1 MTLALLV
8 MLTLLFH
15 LHISRFT
22 PFMFTTGL
30 PIGNDESKMELKKRV
45 TILPPIRT
53 SPQHR
58 RTHKPPNQAING
70 CGRDTQYTHPFR
82 TVLQEVRRLCLLA
95 IPQVHC
101 LGIPQAGRLLQQLA
115 TQAQH
120 VPPFTAD
127 CGLDAVGH
135 AIPPCM

>member
-15 LHISRFT
+15 LQVSRFT
-22 PFMFTTGL
+22 PFTFTTGL
-30 PIGNDESKMELKKRV
+30 PIGNDELKMELKKRV

-58 RTHKPPNQAING
+58 RTHKPPNQAVNG

-82 TVLQEVRRLCLLA
+82 AALQEVRCRCLPA
-95 IPQVHC
+95 VPRVHRS
-101 LGIPQAGRLLQQLA
+101 GIAQAGRLLQQLA

-120 VPPFTAD
+120 VAPFTAD
-127 CGLDAVGH
+127 RGLDAG
-135 AIPPCM
+135 